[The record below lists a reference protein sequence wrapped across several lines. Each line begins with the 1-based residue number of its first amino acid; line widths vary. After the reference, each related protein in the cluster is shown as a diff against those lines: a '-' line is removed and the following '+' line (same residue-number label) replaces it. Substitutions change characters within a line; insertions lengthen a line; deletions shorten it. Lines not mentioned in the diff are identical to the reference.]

1 MDNCTCTDRFR
12 HTSTRLGHSIAIV
25 RLSLSLTIIGLF
37 LIGSRNAMKL
47 GMLAVCPVLQC
58 ISKKMML
65 AYNVVAH
72 WHTSV
77 TNDDRNQQVG
87 AAADVASLLKF
98 VSLEFRETVAKLDP

>member
-1 MDNCTCTDRFR
+1 
-12 HTSTRLGHSIAIV
+12 
-25 RLSLSLTIIGLF
+25 
-37 LIGSRNAMKL
+37 
-47 GMLAVCPVLQC
+47 
-58 ISKKMML
+58 MML

-98 VSLEFRETVAKLDP
+98 VSLEFRETVAKMDP